1 MEGTFRMQNSNFGET
16 SKAPVATSQETI
28 EQLAQQW
35 QQLHEPGP
43 ADLHQILQLA
53 LTLPGEYQSAAL
65 ATIAQH
71 LANGFVL
78 HFFQL
83 LDIFY
88 QKAEEEGITSAERE
102 ACLHDVLNELL
113 TRLIGSNRALS
124 VHSVQD
130 LSTFSA
136 LVKHLQTL
144 SHAETAEDAR
154 IWMYELPTLYQDE
167 LQREKLLGN
176 S

>member
-1 MEGTFRMQNSNFGET
+1 MQNSNFGET
-16 SKAPVATSQETI
+16 SETPVATSQEMI

-35 QQLHEPGP
+35 QQLPEPGP
-43 ADLHQILQLA
+43 EDLRQILRLA
-53 LTLPGEYQSAAL
+53 LTLSGEYQSAAL
-65 ATIAQH
+65 TAVAHH

-88 QKAEEEGITSAERE
+88 QKAEEEGITSAERA

-124 VHSVQD
+124 IHSIQN

-136 LVKHLQTL
+136 FVKHLQTL

-167 LQREKLLGN
+167 LQRENLLVG